1 MRADPKWPK
10 SLTQVSRFCFSQYLH
25 VVLTLELATQSYA
38 LLVEKF
44 RNSPVMLDFPDNR
57 PKVSVSLDNK

>member
-1 MRADPKWPK
+1 M
-10 SLTQVSRFCFSQYLH
+10 
-25 VVLTLELATQSYA
+25 LTLKPATQSYA

-57 PKVSVSLDNK
+57 PKVSVDLET